1 MWKKG
6 GWAISMNAAF
16 FFHQWF
22 HETIDDTGRKQRC
35 EAHPV
40 YPVIVQEAVDGIFL
54 RVSPQMCP
62 YCI

>member
-1 MWKKG
+1 
-6 GWAISMNAAF
+6 MNAAF

-40 YPVIVQEAVDGIFL
+40 YPVIVQVV
-54 RVSPQMCP
+54 RVFIS
-62 YCI
+62 ILKSDW